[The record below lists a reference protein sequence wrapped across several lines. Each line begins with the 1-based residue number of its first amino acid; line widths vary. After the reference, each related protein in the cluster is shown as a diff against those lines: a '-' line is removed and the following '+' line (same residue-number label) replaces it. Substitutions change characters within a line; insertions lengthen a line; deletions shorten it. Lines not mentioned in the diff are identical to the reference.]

1 MTFAVSASFP
11 WLDSS
16 LNWHLINQ
24 TTVITNKESGNFM
37 STEIIV
43 VIVVAV
49 IVVGVLVFGVLG
61 VLRRRR
67 FQQCFGPE
75 YDRLVDERDSR
86 RAALAS
92 WRLTRS

>member
-1 MTFAVSASFP
+1 
-11 WLDSS
+11 
-16 LNWHLINQ
+16 
-24 TTVITNKESGNFM
+24 
-37 STEIIV
+37 
-43 VIVVAV
+43 VAV